1 MGHNVGVSRNLTG
14 RRRCE
19 STAHEDVN
27 EPMLCLWLTTP
38 PSSLSLSTISA
49 GLCPDWAAWDPNQ
62 PVENARE
69 AMQQADDW
77 LGVPQVHWVCKDV
90 GENHVAR

>member
-1 MGHNVGVSRNLTG
+1 MPLAG
-14 RRRCE
+14 CF
-19 STAHEDVN
+19 
-27 EPMLCLWLTTP
+27 
-38 PSSLSLSTISA
+38 SLIIVFPITSP

-77 LGVPQVHWVCKDV
+77 LGVPQVHLQLGRRERNGARGLRGEAGSIRMPGRDV
-90 GENHVAR
+90 GENWAC

>member
-1 MGHNVGVSRNLTG
+1 
-14 RRRCE
+14 
-19 STAHEDVN
+19 
-27 EPMLCLWLTTP
+27 MLCLWLTTS
-38 PSSLSLSTISA
+38 PSSLSLSAISA

-77 LGVPQVHWVCKDV
+77 LGVPQVHLQVWVWEEEEDRRTKGAGWVCKDSWP
-90 GENHVAR
+90 GCG

>member
-1 MGHNVGVSRNLTG
+1 
-14 RRRCE
+14 
-19 STAHEDVN
+19 
-27 EPMLCLWLTTP
+27 MLCLWLTTP

-77 LGVPQVHWVCKDV
+77 LGVPQVHSQFGSGKRRGTGGPRVQVGCARIAGQDV
-90 GENHVAR
+90 GENQVAR